1 MTATQIMYFV
11 SLILVFLLLIALKK
25 LVVFVSYSIPDN
37 FPRVIDF
44 IWMGI
49 IAFVPILNIL
59 FLFIFVVWLIVNGE
73 YIEWKDCKLT
83 RFLRK

>member
-1 MTATQIMYFV
+1 MTAQQIMYFV
-11 SLILVFLLLIALKK
+11 PLILVFLLLIALKK
-25 LVVFVSYSIPDN
+25 LVVFVSYNIPDN

-49 IAFVPILNIL
+49 IAFIPMLNVALLVCFAIWL
-59 FLFIFVVWLIVNGE
+59 FVNGE
-73 YIEWKDCKLT
+73 YMEWKDCKLT

>member
-11 SLILVFLLLIALKK
+11 PLILVFLLLIALKK
-25 LVVFVSYSIPDN
+25 LVVFVAYFIPNN

-49 IAFVPILNIL
+49 IAFVPMLNVVL
-59 FLFIFVVWLIVNGE
+59 LVLFVVWLLVNGE

>member
-1 MTATQIMYFV
+1 MIATQITYFIP
-11 SLILVFLLLIALKK
+11 LILIFLLLVVLKK
-25 LVVFVSYSIPDN
+25 LVSFVAYFIPNN

-49 IAFVPILNIL
+49 IAFIPILNVA

-83 RFLRK
+83 RFLKK